1 MKTITKGQTMSE
13 IKLNLTWTKSSDGSY
28 EHLQNIQWVDF
39 SILLSNKVLFE
50 KDNYIGAFASVDE
63 AKSFVETML
72 TEMVEDSLK
81 TIDAKI
87 VLFTDNELDFIRKHI
102 SRNCNIGIADSL
114 PASILDKIN
123 NALKVQ

>member
-1 MKTITKGQTMSE
+1 MSE

-50 KDNYIGAFASVDE
+50 KDNYIGAFASVDD

-87 VLFTDNELDFIRKHI
+87 VPFTDNELDFIRKHI

-123 NALKVQ
+123 NALKVKQ

>member
-1 MKTITKGQTMSE
+1 MSE

-50 KDNYIGAFASVDE
+50 KDNYIGAFASVDD

-81 TIDAKI
+81 TTDAKI
-87 VLFTDNELDFIRKHI
+87 VPFTDNELDFIRKHI
-102 SRNCNIGIADSL
+102 SQNCNIGIADSL

-123 NALKVQ
+123 NALKVQQ

>member
-1 MKTITKGQTMSE
+1 MSE
-13 IKLNLTWTKSSDGSY
+13 IKLNLMWTKSSDGSY

-39 SILLSNKVLFE
+39 SIQLSSKVLFE
-50 KDNYIGAFASVDE
+50 KDNYIGVFNSVED
-63 AKSFVETML
+63 AKAFVETML

-87 VLFTDNELDFIRKHI
+87 VPFTDNELDFIRKHI
-102 SRNCNIGIADSL
+102 LRNCNIGIVDSL

-123 NALKVQ
+123 NALKVQQ